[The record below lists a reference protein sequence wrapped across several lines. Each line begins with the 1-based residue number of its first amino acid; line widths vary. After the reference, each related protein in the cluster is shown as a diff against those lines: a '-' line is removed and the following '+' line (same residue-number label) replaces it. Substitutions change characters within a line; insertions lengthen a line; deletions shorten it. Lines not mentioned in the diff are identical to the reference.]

1 MRRFVPR
8 LLQTARTPHLDPRRS
23 ESIDHW
29 CVALGTSPVP
39 RTFPA
44 IDALALRIER
54 YVRAPGTI
62 SRFGVAVVHSLS
74 AIHPLLTSSLTTAI
88 EEGRWTP
95 GIGDPSLMGWA
106 TVATYVLT
114 AAACGW
120 WAWPRGAGR
129 GIPVMIGVLLLLLAV
144 NKQLDLQ
151 SWITQTGRDLVKELG
166 WYEDHRSLQA
176 AFIGGI
182 VLAGVTT
189 LVVAAWWCRRR
200 LREVGL
206 ALVGM
211 TVLVAFIVIRAASFH
226 RVDGG
231 LGEEIAGMRLNW
243 ILELGALGLTTA
255 GAFVGH
261 ASRAARA
268 RVLDVVIGENPPE
281 VSRPPAEA
289 PPATPTTDQASAE
302 PAPTPPSLPKSASD
316 GFVVRPIRISEGPR
330 RRDVPEERLGPVR
343 RIVP

>member
-1 MRRFVPR
+1 MHRFR
-8 LLQTARTPHLDPRRS
+8 D
-23 ESIDHW
+23 
-29 CVALGTSPVP
+29 
-39 RTFPA
+39 
-44 IDALALRIER
+44 
-54 YVRAPGTI
+54 
-62 SRFGVAVVHSLS
+62 AVVLSPS
-74 AIHPLLTSSLTTAI
+74 AIQLPLNSSLLAAI
-88 EEGRWTP
+88 EDGRWTP
-95 GIGDPSLMGWA
+95 GLGDPSFMGWA
-106 TVATYVLT
+106 TVGAYLMA

-120 WAWPRGAGR
+120 WAMPKGAGR
-129 GIPVMIGVLLLLLAV
+129 VLPSVLAALLLLLAV

-151 SWITQTGRDLVKELG
+151 SWVTQTGRDLVKELG

-182 VLAGVTT
+182 LLAGVAT

-200 LREVGL
+200 LRETGL

-261 ASRAARA
+261 ASRAARQ
-268 RVLDVVIGENPPE
+268 RVLDVVIGEDPPM
-281 VSRPPAEA
+281 VSKPPTVESSPPAI
-289 PPATPTTDQASAE
+289 PDHASADAS
-302 PAPTPPSLPKSASD
+302 PAAPAARKPAGD

-330 RRDVPEERLGPVR
+330 RREEPEERLGPVR